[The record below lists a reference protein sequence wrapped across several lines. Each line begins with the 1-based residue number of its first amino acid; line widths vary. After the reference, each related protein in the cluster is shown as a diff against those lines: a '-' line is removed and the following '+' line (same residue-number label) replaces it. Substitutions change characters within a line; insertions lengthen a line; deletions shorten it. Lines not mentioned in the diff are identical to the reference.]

1 MGVYRDNEAGGDKTR
16 RTHEPLGEQS
26 LYFTIPKLDRTYV
39 TAELASIIDFIR
51 YGASRFSAAGLTFG
65 HSHDNPI
72 DEATHLVLASLHL
85 PPDIPP
91 AYGAGKLTTEERVRV
106 LNLIERRIHERL
118 PVAYLVGE
126 TWFAGIKF
134 KSDQRALVPRSPI
147 AELIE
152 SGFTPWL
159 DGRHVERALDLCTGS
174 GCIGIAMAGY
184 HPHWHVDIVDISE
197 DALSLARENVAFQH
211 VGDRVEV
218 IRSDLFA
225 SVAGR
230 KYDLIVS
237 NPPYVTED
245 EYAALPGEYSHE
257 PKLGLTSGEDG
268 LDICLRI
275 LDEAADHL
283 TGDGLLIVEVGESE
297 HALQALLP
305 EVPFVWIEFK
315 VGPMGVFAIER
326 RDLIEYAK
334 IIRDAAVARRP
345 A

>member
-1 MGVYRDNEAGGDKTR
+1 M
-16 RTHEPLGEQS
+16 
-26 LYFTIPKLDRTYV
+26 
-39 TAELASIIDFIR
+39 TAELATIIDFIR

-91 AYGAGKLTTEERVRV
+91 AYGAGRLTAEERAKV
-106 LNLIERRIHERL
+106 LALIERRVSERQ

-126 TWFAGIKF
+126 TWFAGLKF
-134 KSDQRALVPRSPI
+134 KSDRRALVPRSPI

-152 SGFTPWL
+152 SGFAPWL
-159 DGRHVERALDLCTGS
+159 DERQVERALDLCTGS
-174 GCIGIAMAGY
+174 GCIGIAMAEY
-184 HPHWHVDIVDISE
+184 NPDWRVDIVDVSDE
-197 DALSLARENVAFQH
+197 ALSLARENIVFQH
-211 VGDRVEV
+211 VESRVEAV
-218 IRSDLFA
+218 KSDLFEG
-225 SVAGR
+225 VRGR

-245 EYAALPGEYSHE
+245 EYAALPGEYAHE

-275 LDEAADHL
+275 LDEAADLL
-283 TGDGLLIVEVGESE
+283 TDDGLLIVEVGESE
-297 HALQALLP
+297 HALAALLP

-315 VGPMGVFAIER
+315 VGPMGVFALER
-326 RDLIEYAK
+326 RDLVEY
-334 IIRDAAVARRP
+334 RAAIHAAAAARR
-345 A
+345 